1 MFRTT
6 TSYHCVCHVL
16 YMFQLLLPLH
26 CRCNESIVTNS
37 VTTLRTNTISHT
49 ENENYSVMG
58 LRSLLMPIVYHFN
71 TIHSDT
77 VSRCG
82 VFCSFISTIECC
94 KTEGIVDVFQVVK
107 ALRIQK
113 PVSVLTVVSMSVACT
128 SCRTVTPKYCSRNI
142 LGCFILLNHATTF

>member
-1 MFRTT
+1 
-6 TSYHCVCHVL
+6 
-16 YMFQLLLPLH
+16 
-26 CRCNESIVTNS
+26 
-37 VTTLRTNTISHT
+37 
-49 ENENYSVMG
+49 MG
-58 LRSLLMPIVYHFN
+58 LRSLLMPIVDLFN

-113 PVSVLTVVSMSVACT
+113 PGSVLTVVS
-128 SCRTVTPKYCSRNI
+128 
-142 LGCFILLNHATTF
+142 LNNLHVQIAGQLVLYVGI